1 MEAKELK
8 KLSRSEL
15 LEMLLDR
22 SKEVEH
28 LRKELDETKKH
39 IQTLEREVKT
49 SGDINAAINKL
60 TSATEE
66 IQKFAAVISM
76 ASNNLQ
82 TKIGTAVLSK
92 AMDTNEAL
100 GQGLVQMI
108 DSAAME
114 RSVTPEL
121 GANIDLRL

>member
-1 MEAKELK
+1 M
-8 KLSRSEL
+8 
-15 LEMLLDR
+15 
-22 SKEVEH
+22 
-28 LRKELDETKKH
+28 
-39 IQTLEREVKT
+39 
-49 SGDINAAINKL
+49 DIAGL
-60 TSATEE
+60 
-66 IQKFAAVISM
+66 SM
-76 ASNNLQ
+76 AMASTNLQ
-82 TKIGTAVLSK
+82 NKVETAMLGK